1 MRRRVSSALVVLAAC
16 LAGAAAPAHAASVVA
31 TTTSATG
38 SGLYVLH
45 AGGSTL
51 SPLGKGDQ
59 IRRGD
64 VISAGPGARA
74 SFTLAAQPASTARG
88 THLFAVFKDLTGGRP
103 QAAAVTPQFSILAGT
118 LATHHHLALVRSGSR
133 ISLTLSP

>member
-1 MRRRVSSALVVLAAC
+1 MHARVTSALVVLAAC
-16 LAGAAAPAHAASVVA
+16 LACAAAPASAATVVA
-31 TTTSATG
+31 TATSVSG
-38 SGLYVLH
+38 SDVYVLH

-51 SPLGKGDQ
+51 SQLHKGAQ

-64 VISAGPGARA
+64 IISAGPGVRA

-103 QAAAVTPQFSILAGT
+103 QAAAVAPQFSILAGT
-118 LATHHHLALVRSGSR
+118 LTTHHHLALARSGSR